1 MTRVVTYDVR
11 SGHDYT
17 DFYEFVEKHN
27 GAQLT
32 ESTYAINTSYNLKQF
47 EAQLKLLF
55 RRGDSIYIFRSIA
68 TVIVYFIKN
77 YSLNS

>member
-55 RRGDSIYIFRSIA
+55 RRGDSIYIISVDSDSHCLFHKKLQ
-68 TVIVYFIKN
+68 FK
-77 YSLNS
+77 